1 MCNNLQF
8 FALQIVHNQ
17 GSTIFAY
24 DAKYSSQRARKEKIL
39 AVLQGKGPL
48 LIMII
53 IWLYSRKYASSNFF
67 FFFKWENTTMV
78 FLYFWIKNSVAILAM
93 FLYKILST
101 LIVIWYISS

>member
-67 FFFKWENTTMV
+67 FFLNERIQLWCFFTFE
-78 FLYFWIKNSVAILAM
+78 L
-93 FLYKILST
+93 KIQ
-101 LIVIWYISS
+101 